1 MIGRLT
7 TILAQESAA
16 TAGTKSLDL
25 NIANPISQIVVQMK
39 ATNTDNTPEAH
50 GAKMISKIEIV
61 DGSDVL
67 FSMSGVEAQAMGYYH
82 TGVMPFIVNNYRI
95 NAMNIQTFTLDFGRY
110 LWDRDLALDPRKF
123 SNLQIKVTHNITS
136 GGSSS
141 TVGNLAVFA
150 FVFNPGV
157 TDPIGFLMCKELY
170 AYSLTSSAMETI
182 SLPADR
188 PYRKI
193 VIQSLA
199 SGKSPHQQ
207 YNKITLTVDND
218 RVVLVNN
225 ESVSNL
231 IKFSGQNAP
240 IVESIAG
247 RGTGS
252 GVDHY
257 TSISYNGVI
266 GIGCVGSAL
275 SAVTSEEF
283 YGGAV
288 AILSNANVEFQAIL
302 SGYAPHGSL
311 ALPFGRQDVISDWL
325 NTDEIGKLVLKLTAG
340 SSVLGSSTCE
350 ITAQQLR
357 LY

>member
-1 MIGRLT
+1 MIGRIT
-7 TILAQESAA
+7 TILAAESAA
-16 TAGTKSLDL
+16 TAGTKTLDL
-25 NIANPISQIVVQMK
+25 NIANPISQIIVQIK

-61 DGSDVL
+61 DGSDLL

-82 TGVMPFIVNNYRI
+82 NGVMPFNVNNYRI

-110 LWDRDLALDPRKF
+110 LWDRELALDPRKF
-123 SNLQIKVTHNITS
+123 SNLQVKVTHNITN

-150 FVFNPGV
+150 HVFNVGV
-157 TDPIGFLMCKELY
+157 TEPIGVLMCKELY
-170 AYSLTSSAMETI
+170 SYSLASSALETI
-182 SLPADR
+182 NLPVDR
-188 PYRKI
+188 PYRKL
-193 VIQSLA
+193 VIQSIA
-199 SGKSPHQQ
+199 SGKNPHEQ
-207 YNKITLTVDND
+207 YNKVTLTVDND
-218 RVVLVNN
+218 RAVLVNN

-231 IKFSGQNAP
+231 IKYSNQNTP

-247 RGTGS
+247 RGTGAA
-252 GVDHY
+252 VDHF

-283 YGGAV
+283 HGGAV
-288 AILSNANVEFQAIL
+288 AILSNADEEFQASL
-302 SGYAPHGSL
+302 SGCSPHGSL
-311 ALPFGRQDVISDWL
+311 VLPFGRQESIADWL
-325 NTDEIGKLVLKLTAG
+325 DTEKIGKLVLKLTAG

-350 ITAQQLR
+350 ITGQQLR